1 MGLGA
6 GYRKVSCLC
15 WCLQIY
21 TSIKGSDTILRMET
35 NGGQLKFG
43 PLANIDPRP

>member
-15 WCLQIY
+15 WCLHIY
-21 TSIKGSDTILRMET
+21 TSIKGSDTILLVET